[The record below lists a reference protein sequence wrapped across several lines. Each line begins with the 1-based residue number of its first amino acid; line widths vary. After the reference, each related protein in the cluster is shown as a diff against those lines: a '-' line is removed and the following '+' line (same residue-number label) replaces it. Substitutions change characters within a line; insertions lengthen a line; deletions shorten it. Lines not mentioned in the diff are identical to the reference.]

1 MQTSV
6 RVDKLKDRESVD
18 AGAFEGTAVRDI
30 DATEDLEAWLNVF
43 DVGGAGTVTVNVRTS
58 YLENPDISD
67 PLDWHIIGTFAA
79 VAAVGIPTPLAFT
92 RGDTPLGQRVSVIGS
107 VAANAV
113 EFEVVMV
120 AKEPS
125 N

>member
-6 RVDKLKDRESVD
+6 RVDPLKSRASEGT
-18 AGAFEGTAVRDI
+18 GAFEGTAVRDI
-30 DATEDLEAWLNVF
+30 DATEDLEVWLNVF

-58 YLENPDISD
+58 YLENPDISV
-67 PLDWHIIGTFAA
+67 PGDWHEIGVFTTI
-79 VAAVGIPTPLAFT
+79 AAVGIPTPLAFT
-92 RGDTPLGQRVSVIGS
+92 RGDTPLGQHVSVIGS

>member
-6 RVDKLKDRESVD
+6 RVDDLKDQESLGV
-18 AGAFEGTAVRDI
+18 GAFEGTAVRDI
-30 DATEDLEAWLNVF
+30 DATEDLEVWLNVF
-43 DVGGAGTVTVNVRTS
+43 NVGAAGTVTVNVRTS
-58 YLENPDISD
+58 YLENPDISV
-67 PLDWHIIGTFAA
+67 PADWHEIGVFTTI
-79 VAAVGIPTPLAFT
+79 AAVGIPTPLAFT

>member
-6 RVDKLKDRESVD
+6 RVDSLKTRASVGV
-18 AGAFEGTAVRDI
+18 GAFEGTAVRDI
-30 DATEDLEAWLNVF
+30 AATEDLEAWLNVF

-58 YLENPDISD
+58 YLENPDIAV
-67 PLDWHIIGTFAA
+67 PADWHEIGVFTTIAA
-79 VAAVGIPTPLAFT
+79 TGIPTPLAFT
-92 RGDTPLGQRVSVIGS
+92 RGDTPLGRFVSVIGS

>member
-6 RVDKLKDRESVD
+6 RLDTLKDKESLGT
-18 AGAFEGTAVRDI
+18 GAFVGTAVRDI

-43 DVGGAGTVTVNVRTS
+43 NVGGAGTVTVNVRTS
-58 YLENPDISD
+58 YLDDPDITD

-92 RGDTPLGQRVSVIGS
+92 RGDTPLGKRVSVIGS
-107 VAANAV
+107 VATNAV